1 MVACAV
7 VAVALIGTNGAAATG
22 KITDINR
29 PSVRSRC
36 TMGCR
41 SWRPITQSSPT
52 SGLRTGDRGLLCAE
66 RRELAAATTRIWAG
80 EVAGKRARLNPH
92 LPLRAP
98 AGVPLFCW
106 FRASLS
112 VHASHAFVALL
123 SHFLLRASLELPLM
137 RPLDRGSANPRYWR
151 DQWKG

>member
-98 AGVPLFCW
+98 AR
-106 FRASLS
+106 RATILLPVLPRGSGPRS
-112 VHASHAFVALL
+112 ASMQVTLL
-123 SHFLLRASLELPLM
+123 SLYFLIFSCVLR
-137 RPLDRGSANPRYWR
+137 
-151 DQWKG
+151 